1 MSKSKAQGTRWES
14 EFVRRCQGAGLLSAR
29 LPEGGMKDYGD
40 IWVNAPPHVNPY
52 PLISVVAWKRLT
64 GSTAHRTPDGD
75 RDVVVLSTDDFL
87 HILFHATSSPD
98 FEDAVIVEC
107 KATQTLNVTRTLAKA
122 RRKAYQIE

>member
-1 MSKSKAQGTRWES
+1 MIA
-14 EFVRRCQGAGLLSAR
+14 AR

-40 IWVNAPPHVNPY
+40 IWLNAPPGGPY

-64 GSTAHRTPDGD
+64 GSATRRTPDGD

-87 HILFHATSSPD
+87 YILFHALYHPE

-122 RRKAYQIE
+122 RRKAHQVD